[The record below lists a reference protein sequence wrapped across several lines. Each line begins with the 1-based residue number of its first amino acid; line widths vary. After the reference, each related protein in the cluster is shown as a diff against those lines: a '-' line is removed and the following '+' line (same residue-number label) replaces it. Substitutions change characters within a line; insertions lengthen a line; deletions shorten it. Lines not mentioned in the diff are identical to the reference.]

1 VTVRPVPARKQRRV
15 IARAQRVPVPISP
28 GELASVRWRHAN
40 GFVACTGDQNVVVS
54 TIVYAPVGEPPQAV

>member
-1 VTVRPVPARKQRRV
+1 M
-15 IARAQRVPVPISP
+15 PVPISP